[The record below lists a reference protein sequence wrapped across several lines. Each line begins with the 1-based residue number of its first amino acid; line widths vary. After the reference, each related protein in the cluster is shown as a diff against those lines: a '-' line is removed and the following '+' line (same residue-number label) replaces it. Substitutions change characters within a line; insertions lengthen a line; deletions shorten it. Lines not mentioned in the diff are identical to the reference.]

1 MSRFTLNMA
10 VCLGLLASVPAFA
23 QKITGDISGTVTDP
37 SGAAVRAATVR
48 AENTATGEKA
58 SATTSD
64 TGFYRLV
71 NLSPGQYKLAVEAQ
85 GFKTSERPAVVS
97 IALTT
102 QADFAL
108 QVGGTNEI
116 VEVEGVAPLVETT
129 EDRLSTLFIGRQVE
143 DLPNN
148 GRDFNNH
155 QGHDG
160 HKGLMALPSV
170 SVVSLVVTQRS
181 EVP

>member
-71 NLSPGQYKLAVEAQ
+71 NLSRPVQTGRGSSGIQDVGAPRRCKHRADHASGFHITGRGGRMKLL
-85 GFKTSERPAVVS
+85 KS
-97 IALTT
+97 
-102 QADFAL
+102 
-108 QVGGTNEI
+108 
-116 VEVEGVAPLVETT
+116 
-129 EDRLSTLFIGRQVE
+129 
-143 DLPNN
+143 
-148 GRDFNNH
+148 
-155 QGHDG
+155 
-160 HKGLMALPSV
+160 K
-170 SVVSLVVTQRS
+170 VSL
-181 EVP
+181 PW

>member
-1 MSRFTLNMA
+1 MA

-108 QVGGTNEI
+108 QTAGRSAWRPPRSRAGAAGRCCANASEHVEFAAAADLSGRISGTSHEA
-116 VEVEGVAPLVETT
+116 GTKTSA
-129 EDRLSTLFIGRQVE
+129 
-143 DLPNN
+143 
-148 GRDFNNH
+148 
-155 QGHDG
+155 
-160 HKGLMALPSV
+160 
-170 SVVSLVVTQRS
+170 
-181 EVP
+181 